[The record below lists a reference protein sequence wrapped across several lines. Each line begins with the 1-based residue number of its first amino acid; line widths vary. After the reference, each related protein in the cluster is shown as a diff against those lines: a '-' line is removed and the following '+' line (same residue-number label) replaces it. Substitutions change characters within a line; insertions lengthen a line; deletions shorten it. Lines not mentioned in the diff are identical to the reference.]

1 MTHNNMHRPPRS
13 RSFSSG
19 FTLLELMIVVVVIS
33 ILSAIALPAYSEY
46 TRRAHRADART
57 GLMQAQQWLERAST
71 ATGKYPTVLPDAL
84 KWAGDPS
91 KRYDISFSGDAA
103 AYTLTA
109 TPKSN
114 GPQAG
119 DKCGAYTL
127 SNVGV
132 RGANGKK
139 TGDTGYNADCWG
151 K

>member
-71 ATGKYPTVLPDAL
+71 ATGK
-84 KWAGDPS
+84 
-91 KRYDISFSGDAA
+91 
-103 AYTLTA
+103 
-109 TPKSN
+109 
-114 GPQAG
+114 
-119 DKCGAYTL
+119 
-127 SNVGV
+127 
-132 RGANGKK
+132 
-139 TGDTGYNADCWG
+139 
-151 K
+151 